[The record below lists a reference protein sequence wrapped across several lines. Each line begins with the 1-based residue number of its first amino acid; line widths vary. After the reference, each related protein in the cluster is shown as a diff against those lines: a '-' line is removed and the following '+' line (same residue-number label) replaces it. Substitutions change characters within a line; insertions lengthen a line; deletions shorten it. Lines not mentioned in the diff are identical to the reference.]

1 MHAAAAL
8 PAAFLRASPMTEA
21 EVLALLGQGR
31 QREAFEG
38 LMPLFRDR
46 VFRLAW
52 SMLGNRAAAEDVAQ
66 DAFINIW
73 RGLPGFDGRA
83 ALGTWIYA
91 ITRNTALMALRRRR
105 PLVSLDDADGS
116 EGAMVSQTLVGDDGR
131 PPEAHG
137 VGRLLAELPDAQR
150 RVVTLF
156 YLEDRSCEA
165 VAEELGM
172 PLGTVKNHL
181 FRARKALSAM
191 VEPTG
196 DRR

>member
-1 MHAAAAL
+1 
-8 PAAFLRASPMTEA
+8 MTEG

-31 QREAFEG
+31 QGDAFEG

-52 SMLGNRAAAEDVAQ
+52 SMLRDRTAAEDVAQ

-73 RGLPGFDGRA
+73 RGLPHFDGRA

-105 PLVSLDDADGS
+105 RFVSLDDADGS
-116 EGAMVSQTLVGDDGR
+116 EGAMISQSLVGDDGQL
-131 PPEAHG
+131 PEAHG
-137 VGRLLAELPDAQR
+137 VERLLAALPDSQR

-165 VAEELGM
+165 VADELGM
-172 PLGTVKNHL
+172 PVGTVKNHL

-196 DRR
+196 ESP